1 MIDDDED
8 WVVRMCEFL
17 DRWSSGKR
25 AAVVFGTLAVCTS
38 IPWVYGAAQRDYEG
52 AVAAKHA
59 LDAHLQWLNKMPDAE
74 KKHWPTTSVCRPST
88 GARSC
93 AAYGYVASYI
103 EFLPN
108 GDVACHETP

>member
-38 IPWVYGAAQRDYEG
+38 IPWVYGAAQRDKEAG
-52 AVAAKHA
+52 IASARAVADHVR
-59 LDAHLQWLNKMPDAE
+59 WLNGMPESE
-74 KKHWPTTSVCRPST
+74 KKRWPVEGVCRPSN
-88 GARSC
+88 GYC
-93 AAYGYVASYI
+93 DCHAYGDEVSYL
-103 EFLPN
+103 EVMVN
-108 GDVACHETP
+108 GDVACHWTK